1 MLIAYH
7 NKQILNTLFKVKNI
21 KKYLFFLLL
30 FLLSSVAKA
39 EFTKNTRLVPKDFI
53 VKECVLI
60 KNRKITK
67 DSCLINVSHSSSF
80 IQTVIKFKGI
90 EYYADFYACSSI
102 SSYRRYAMLASE
114 NEQYTKNDDAIISN
128 KDNDLKISNEWGK
141 YICLKRKKS
150 VGRVYELCIQNV
162 R

>member
-1 MLIAYH
+1 M
-7 NKQILNTLFKVKNI
+7 
-21 KKYLFFLLL
+21 LL

-90 EYYADFYACSSI
+90 EYHADFYACSSI
-102 SSYRRYAMLASE
+102 SSYRRYAMLAS
-114 NEQYTKNDDAIISN
+114 
-128 KDNDLKISNEWGK
+128 
-141 YICLKRKKS
+141 
-150 VGRVYELCIQNV
+150 
-162 R
+162 